1 MSPAVQFYA
10 SSLAILFGINLIAV
24 WGLDLQYGVTGIF
37 NFAYIVF
44 QSAGAYTAGLF
55 ALHPAAYYQ
64 ANETYIGGLNMPFPI
79 PLLAATAAGA
89 LLAIPLYLIGIRR
102 LRGDYQAMAM
112 LVLSLIA
119 TAFADA
125 QVNLVNGPTGIS
137 FVPKPL
143 AVQLPLTFLGYQ
155 WAYLGFVAV
164 ITLIV
169 FWITRSIVSSP
180 FGRVLRA
187 VRDSETAAAS
197 LGRRVSRAR
206 LTVFVLGGGLAGLSG
221 GLLMQYVTAWSPS
234 SWLYPETFLFL
245 TVIVVGGTAN
255 LAGNALGTLLVPIL
269 IIEGT
274 RFLPQIGYPGL
285 IDALDWVVIGL
296 VMLAFLWFRP
306 QGLLPE
312 RRRSWVTFL
321 AEGRRSLAD
330 LLRHRKAVPLP
341 GEAGTEG

>member
-1 MSPAVQFYA
+1 MSPAIQFYA
-10 SSLAILFGINLIAV
+10 SSLTILFGINLIAV
-24 WGLDLQYGVTGIF
+24 WGLDLQYGITGIY
-37 NFAYIVF
+37 NFAYIAF
-44 QSAGAYTAGLF
+44 QSVGAYTAGLF

-79 PLLAATAAGA
+79 PLLAAAAAGA
-89 LLAIPLYLIGIRR
+89 LLAIPIYFIGIRR

-112 LVLSLIA
+112 LILSLIA
-119 TAFADA
+119 TAFANA
-125 QVNLVNGPTGIS
+125 QQNLVNGPTGIA

-143 AVQLPLTFLGYQ
+143 AAQLPLTLLGYQ
-155 WAYLGFVAV
+155 WVYLAFVAA

-169 FWITRSIVSSP
+169 FWMMRSIVSSP
-180 FGRVLRA
+180 FGRKLRA

-197 LGRRVSRAR
+197 LGRKVNGAR
-206 LTVFVLGGGLAGLSG
+206 LTVFVFGGALAGLSG
-221 GLLMQYVTAWSPS
+221 GLLILYVSAWSPG

-245 TVIVVGGTAN
+245 TIIVVGGTAN

-269 IIEGT
+269 IVEGT

-285 IDALDWVVIGL
+285 IDSLDWVVIGL

-312 RRRSWVTFL
+312 RRRKWVTFL
-321 AEGRRSLAD
+321 HEGRRSPAD
-330 LLRHRKAVPLP
+330 VLRLRKAAPLS
-341 GEAGTEG
+341 GDGGTK